1 MAKLLKSFLSAV
13 LWLLRNKKIVFLWT
27 SLFVAVVLSI
37 FNFTHGS
44 RFPSQAP
51 YSNPYAGEEQGWR
64 GRREDTFY
72 SSGRA
77 GGGNEVPGQA
87 PRGGWR
93 DDGWGGKDN
102 IPMGPIPARHPSS
115 GMQRDIGGEW
125 TNLVCLWNTDTQSA
139 NYIFD
144 YVFQFEIL

>member
-1 MAKLLKSFLSAV
+1 MVKLLKSFLSAV
-13 LWLLRNKKIVFLWT
+13 LRLFRNKDIVFLWT
-27 SLFVAVVLSI
+27 SLCVAFVLSI
-37 FNFTHGS
+37 FNFTHGP

-64 GRREDTFY
+64 GRREDAFY

-77 GGGNEVPGQA
+77 GGGNDVPRRA
-87 PRGGWR
+87 PSGGWR
-93 DDGWGGKDN
+93 EDGWGGRDN

-115 GMQRDIGGEW
+115 GMQRDTGGEW

-144 YVFQFEIL
+144 YVFQLEIL